1 LLAAFLL
8 MPLVTVAVV
17 LRDAIVPDIC
27 DVDELE
33 NGQRREGLFTAV
45 VNFVYKME
53 VSLCVVLVGYML
65 KLSGF
70 NQKAI
75 QQLPEVLTNL
85 KWCAYLPNILFAVL
99 ALILAIKF
107 PITEAFMTQVHE
119 KLNQRRARREDP

>member
-1 LLAAFLL
+1 
-8 MPLVTVAVV
+8 
-17 LRDAIVPDIC
+17 
-27 DVDELE
+27 
-33 NGQRREGLFTAV
+33 
-45 VNFVYKME
+45 ME

-119 KLNQRRARREDP
+119 KLNQRRAQRDQP